1 MFVQIREKLRKSK
14 MNITDITSYARVCS
28 LYSDILRHRILSTK
42 LILISK
48 TCLED
53 INTLL
58 KSIQLVSHRR

>member
-1 MFVQIREKLRKSK
+1 

-28 LYSDILRHRILSTK
+28 LYSDILQCHRILSTK

>member
-28 LYSDILRHRILSTK
+28 LYSDILQCHRILSTK
-42 LILISK
+42 FILISK

-58 KSIQLVSHRR
+58 KSI